1 MQRLKSSMPNSLRLF
16 FILFIAISSPI
27 CAQQMIISP
36 SAHDDFSLGNT
47 RVIGQDEGGY
57 YVLTSNL
64 SLGVSS
70 DRIGLRSRRYR
81 LARLD
86 TNLVRIWDMDVKG
99 YNDGIPDAVTF
110 LNGRVMVVTSVYD
123 KSQRQINYFV
133 SFIDEDGKS
142 ESVSGAVA
150 VITRV
155 GSDHEKAQ
163 VVISASRQYFALV
176 LNEFTEEGF
185 VNVHSVVVS
194 DSLRG
199 AAAKSVS
206 LTFSENDFELRGYA
220 VSNEGDLAILG
231 LHSERVRILS
241 SRRKN
246 DYYLF
251 TACAGCDSLTRHVI
265 NPLLSVTGLDVAF
278 DNVNGKAVA
287 AGFYMAKDS
296 YLGAGI
302 IYSTIGMSPS
312 DSLKIITAGLD
323 MQQNARLR
331 GERNRGALLD
341 LISYP
346 IQRIVPRQDGGAVIV
361 AEAAYT
367 TEYSYYDSFMQSFS
381 RRIEYNYENILV
393 ISISQTGSAD
403 WSAVVEKRQVSL
415 DDGGVYSS
423 FCSLLNSEQIG
434 LVYNSQIS
442 RRNRVSTITVSNRG
456 ETGTVK
462 MLPAAD
468 GLFLL
473 PRGSKQVSEN
483 ALVTPALIKRKLH
496 FVRVV
501 F

>member
-1 MQRLKSSMPNSLRLF
+1 MSNSLRFLLL
-16 FILFIAISSPI
+16 LFITISSPI
-27 CAQQMIISP
+27 RAQQMIISP

-64 SLGVSS
+64 SLGVAS

-86 TNLVRIWDMDVKG
+86 TNLVRKWDMDVTG
-99 YNDGIPDAVTF
+99 HDRGIPDAVTF
-110 LNGRVMVVTSVYD
+110 FNDRVMVVSSVYD
-123 KSQRQINYFV
+123 KAQQQISYFV
-133 SFIDEDGKS
+133 AYIDEAGKT
-142 ESVSGAVA
+142 ETVSGAVA
-150 VITRV
+150 VISPV

-176 LNEFTEEGF
+176 LSEFTEEGL
-185 VNVHSVVVS
+185 VILHSVVVN
-194 DSLRG
+194 DSLQG
-199 AAAKSVS
+199 AVAKSVS
-206 LTFSENDFELRGYA
+206 LPFPENDFEVRGYS

-251 TACAGCDSLTRHVI
+251 TACAGCDSLTRHAI
-265 NPLLSVTGLDVAF
+265 NPSLSVTGLDVTF

-302 IYSTIGMSPS
+302 IYSTIGMNPS
-312 DSLKIITAGLD
+312 DTLKIITAGLD
-323 MQQNARLR
+323 TQQNVRLR
-331 GERNRGALLD
+331 GERNRGASLD

-346 IQRIVPRQDGGAVIV
+346 IERIVPRQDGGAVIV

-393 ISISQTGSAD
+393 ISIAQTGSTD
-403 WSAVVEKRQVSL
+403 WSAVIEKRQVSL

-434 LVYNSQIS
+434 MVYNSQIS
-442 RRNRVSTITVSNRG
+442 RRNRVSTVTVSNRG
-456 ETGTVK
+456 ETGLVK
-462 MLPAAD
+462 SLPATD

-483 ALVTPALIKRKLH
+483 ALVAPALIKRKLH
-496 FVRVV
+496 FVKIA
-501 F
+501 FPL